1 MAQQFCT
8 FYLNNIHFGIPID
21 QVQEIIRHQIPVR
34 VPLAESDVC
43 GLINLRGQIITV
55 VNLKRRLDM
64 PIETTEQPLDA
75 AQYNVV
81 ICANEDVVSLEID
94 QLDDILDLSEDD
106 FEPPP
111 ATLQGTLR
119 PFLQGAYK
127 LANGFL
133 LVLDPAKVLEIKPQS

>member
-1 MAQQFCT
+1 MGMTQQFCT
-8 FYLNNIHFGIPID
+8 FYLNRTHFGIPIQ
-21 QVQEIIRHQIPVR
+21 QVQEIVPYQTPTRI
-34 VPLAESDVC
+34 PLAESDVC

-55 VNLKRRLDM
+55 VNLKRRLDLHTE
-64 PIETTEQPLDA
+64 PTEQSVDA

-81 ICANEDVVSLEID
+81 IRANEDVVSLQID
-94 QLDDILDLSEDD
+94 QPDDILELSDDD

-119 PFLQGAYK
+119 PFLKGAYK

-133 LVLDPAKVLEIKPQS
+133 LVLDPAKVLEIKP

>member
-1 MAQQFCT
+1 MTQQFCT
-8 FYLNNIHFGIPID
+8 FYLNRIYFGIPIQ
-21 QVQEIIRHQIPVR
+21 QVQEIVRHQTPTR

-55 VNLKRRLDM
+55 INLKRRLDM
-64 PIETTEQPLDA
+64 LIELSEPSFES

-81 ICANEDVVSLEID
+81 IRAGENVISLQID
-94 QLDDILDLSEDD
+94 QLDDILELSDDD

-119 PFLQGAYK
+119 SFLQGAYK

-133 LVLDPAKVLEIKPQS
+133 LVLDPAKLLEVKP